1 MHGPSSC
8 SLSSQSD
15 EEFEDGSQPSTQDGS
30 QPKKEKKEVLK
41 PLGKSKLVWKKV
53 EVNSN
58 FVNVK
63 GGFSAQYYA
72 APSITCRWL
81 KEQHVYV
88 KLSKNENWFL
98 KAVGGTRTQ
107 KGDLKAV
114 NVFTDIRN
122 ASLNAEYDADATAVA
137 EDEEDEH
144 DDDPMMALDDIE
156 EPTPAHAKGQ
166 AKAKA
171 KGAAKA
177 KAKSRSTLQTFSMP
191 KHPSCTGWDANVE
204 GGRLDIH
211 VYRKRTSRK
220 LKKGEDEIC
229 GNASCLYLRTDNID
243 WLLQYAADELLF
255 QGVSRHREPEIQ
267 KECNSAVAGLNLE
280 WDFDLKNG
288 MQRSLMEF
296 MLERQS
302 ASVPKISPKHK
313 GSK

>member
-30 QPKKEKKEVLK
+30 QPKKGKKEVLK

-88 KLSKNENWFL
+88 KLSKNEVWFL

-122 ASLNAEYDADATAVA
+122 ASLNAEYDAECT
-137 EDEEDEH
+137 EH
-144 DDDPMMALDDIE
+144 QDGSIIRAR
-156 EPTPAHAKGQ
+156 T
-166 AKAKA
+166 
-171 KGAAKA
+171 
-177 KAKSRSTLQTFSMP
+177 RSP
-191 KHPSCTGWDANVE
+191 WG
-204 GGRLDIH
+204 
-211 VYRKRTSRK
+211 
-220 LKKGEDEIC
+220 
-229 GNASCLYLRTDNID
+229 
-243 WLLQYAADELLF
+243 
-255 QGVSRHREPEIQ
+255 
-267 KECNSAVAGLNLE
+267 
-280 WDFDLKNG
+280 
-288 MQRSLMEF
+288 
-296 MLERQS
+296 
-302 ASVPKISPKHK
+302 
-313 GSK
+313 